1 MDLQG
6 GCVPVIVTRAS
17 EVREGDSAVR
27 EGASEVRE
35 RTSGVRERASVA
47 REGASEVRE
56 RASVARERASEV
68 RERTSGVRERTS
80 GVRERTSA
88 AHSRVVPVGVGECRR
103 GEAVGLAPARLRATH
118 DGMRPVVRVATAAD
132 YPLFV
137 RLFPELG
144 VDDPLLTRE
153 QFAERI
159 LPRALVVEDGGE
171 GDRSPVAY
179 GSWRVYG
186 DTAHVVHVIV
196 DPRARRRGVGLM
208 LMGALRERA
217 LGERCPRW
225 YLNVK
230 HDNAAAIRLYE
241 RCGMA
246 VEQEGW
252 ALRLEWA
259 QLASLRGDDR
269 AGEPAVVCPSPASDD
284 AEVAARLSLDLPRL
298 SLVRARPGNVPVA
311 LREQGKPVAFGIF
324 DPSFPSVYPLRA
336 ARVGLARR
344 LFDAVRPLA
353 GAAPHVHTVVEG
365 DGALCD
371 ALLATGAELR
381 HAFYRM
387 GAAL

>member
-1 MDLQG
+1 M
-6 GCVPVIVTRAS
+6 
-17 EVREGDSAVR
+17 
-27 EGASEVRE
+27 
-35 RTSGVRERASVA
+35 
-47 REGASEVRE
+47 
-56 RASVARERASEV
+56 
-68 RERTSGVRERTS
+68 
-80 GVRERTSA
+80 
-88 AHSRVVPVGVGECRR
+88 
-103 GEAVGLAPARLRATH
+103 RL
-118 DGMRPVVRVATAAD
+118 VVRAATAAD

-159 LPRALVVEDGGE
+159 LPRALVVEDGGD
-171 GDRSPVAY
+171 GVRSPVAY

-196 DPRARRRGVGLM
+196 DPRARRRGVGLA
-208 LMGALRERA
+208 LMDALRERA

-230 HDNAAAIRLYE
+230 RDNAAAIRLYE

-252 ALRLEWA
+252 SLRLDWA
-259 QLASLRGDDR
+259 QLAALPADDG
-269 AGEPAVVCPSPASDD
+269 AGEPTVVCPSPVSDD
-284 AEVAARLSLDLPRL
+284 DEVAERLSLDLPRL
-298 SLVRARPGNVPVA
+298 ALIRARPGVVPLA

-324 DPSFPSVYPLRA
+324 DPSFPSVYPLRV
-336 ARVGLARR
+336 ARVGFARP

-353 GAAPHVHTVVEG
+353 GGAGHVHTVVEG
-365 DGALCD
+365 DRPLYEALR
-371 ALLATGAELR
+371 AAGAELR